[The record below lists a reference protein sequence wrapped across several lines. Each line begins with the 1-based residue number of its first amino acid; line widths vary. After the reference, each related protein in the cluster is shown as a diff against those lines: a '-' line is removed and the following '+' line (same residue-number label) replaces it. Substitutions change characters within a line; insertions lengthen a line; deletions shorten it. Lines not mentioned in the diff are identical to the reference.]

1 MGRKEARRERR
12 ARVGAEAGAE
22 ERGGRRGGELQ
33 SAGVTSCRHGSVA
46 SLCCSVCVCEMLF
59 KKSFYSFLIREL
71 GEGVLGRAE
80 GALKGWRATQAL
92 DSAAKQAVALGQRG
106 KDCLQRGL
114 LWNPELCA

>member
-1 MGRKEARRERR
+1 MCMP
-12 ARVGAEAGAE
+12 V
-22 ERGGRRGGELQ
+22 L
-33 SAGVTSCRHGSVA
+33 H
-46 SLCCSVCVCEMLF
+46 VCMCEMLF

-92 DSAAKQAVALGQRG
+92 DSAAKQAVALGQKG
-106 KDCLQRGL
+106 KDCLQRGP